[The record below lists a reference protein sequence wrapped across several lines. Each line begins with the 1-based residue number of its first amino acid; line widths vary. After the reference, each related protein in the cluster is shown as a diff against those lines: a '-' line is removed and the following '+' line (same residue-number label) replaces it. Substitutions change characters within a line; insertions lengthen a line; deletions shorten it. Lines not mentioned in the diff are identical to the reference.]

1 MIHSRLHFRSRDCNL
16 IKFSLSIYMYDK
28 TVITNNLRLNDYYL
42 KNILDLP
49 KDIKHFQIGCNFIDR
64 KNLIQQVKSAAVLVN
79 AWIAE
84 NMYRVSLKCEWP
96 ICFPREMKEIYERNF
111 FFMKLYSFV
120 STINLVFFSILHLL
134 SHFNPQGDFTA
145 DFLKERWI

>member
-79 AWIAE
+79 A
-84 NMYRVSLKCEWP
+84 
-96 ICFPREMKEIYERNF
+96 
-111 FFMKLYSFV
+111 
-120 STINLVFFSILHLL
+120 
-134 SHFNPQGDFTA
+134 
-145 DFLKERWI
+145 